1 MFKRIMIPTD
11 GSPLAGKAVRAG
23 IEMAK
28 AIGASV
34 VGYYAVESIDQL
46 YRSEGYRAPTSAI
59 KEVQDRIAERGEKIL
74 AGISKA
80 ATSAGVPCEVLMTSP
95 GTPHQGIIDVAKRK
109 KCDVIFMATHGRGR
123 LASLVIGSVTQKVL
137 AQSKIPVLVYR

>member
-11 GSPLAGKAVRAG
+11 GSALAGKAVRAG
-23 IEMAK
+23 MEMAK
-28 AIGASV
+28 ALGARV
-34 VGYYAVESIDQL
+34 VGYYAVESVDQL
-46 YRSEGYRAPTSAI
+46 YRAEGYRAPPSAI
-59 KEVQDRIAERGEKIL
+59 KDLQGRLAERGEKIL

-80 ATSAGVPCEVLMTSP
+80 AMEAGVPCEVLMTSP
-95 GTPHQGIIDVAKRK
+95 GTPHQGIIDVARKK

-123 LASLVIGSVTQKVL
+123 LASLVNGSVTQKVL

>member
-34 VGYYAVESIDQL
+34 VGYYALESIDQL
-46 YRSEGYRAPTSAI
+46 YRSEGYRAPSSLI
-59 KEVQDRIAERGEKIL
+59 KDLQGRLAETGEKVL

-80 ATSAGVPCEVLMTSP
+80 AKEAGVPCEVLMTSP
-95 GTPHQGIIDVAKRK
+95 GTPHQGIIDVAKKK
-109 KCDVIFMATHGRGR
+109 KCDVIFMATHGRGK

>member
-11 GSPLAGKAVRAG
+11 GSALAGKAVRAG
-23 IEMAK
+23 LEMAK
-28 AIGASV
+28 ALGARV
-34 VGYYAVESIDQL
+34 VGYYAVESVDQL
-46 YRSEGYRAPTSAI
+46 YRAEGYRAPPSAI
-59 KEVQDRIAERGEKIL
+59 KDLQGRLAERGEKIL

-80 ATSAGVPCEVLMTSP
+80 AMEAGVPCEVLMTSP
-95 GTPHQGIIDVAKRK
+95 GTPHQGIIDVAKKK

>member
-11 GSPLAGKAVRAG
+11 GSVLAGKAVRAG

-28 AIGASV
+28 AIDASV
-34 VGYYAVESIDQL
+34 VGYYALESIDQL
-46 YRSEGYRAPTSAI
+46 YRSEGYRAPTSII
-59 KEVQDRIAERGEKIL
+59 KELEGRVAERGEKIL

-80 ATSAGVPCEVLMTSP
+80 AMEAGVSCEVLMTSP
-95 GTPHQGIIDVAKRK
+95 GTPHQGIIDVAKKK

>member
-11 GSPLAGKAVRAG
+11 GSALAGKAVRAG
-23 IEMAK
+23 MEMAK
-28 AIGASV
+28 ALGARV
-34 VGYYAVESIDQL
+34 VGYYAVESVDQL
-46 YRSEGYRAPTSAI
+46 YRAEGYRAPPSAI
-59 KEVQDRIAERGEKIL
+59 KDLQGRLAERGEKIL

-80 ATSAGVPCEVLMTSP
+80 AMEAGVPCEVLMTSP
-95 GTPHQGIIDVAKRK
+95 GSPHQGIIDVAKKK

>member
-11 GSPLAGKAVRAG
+11 GSALAGKAVRAG
-23 IEMAK
+23 MEMAK
-28 AIGASV
+28 ALGARV
-34 VGYYAVESIDQL
+34 VGYYAVESVDQL
-46 YRSEGYRAPTSAI
+46 YRAEGYRAPPSAI
-59 KEVQDRIAERGEKIL
+59 KDLQGRLAERGEKIL

-80 ATSAGVPCEVLMTSP
+80 AMEAGVPCEVLMTSP
-95 GTPHQGIIDVAKRK
+95 GTPHQGIIDVAKKK

-123 LASLVIGSVTQKVL
+123 LASLVNGSVTQKVL